1 MKKVLYFII
10 PLIIGVVFA
19 FGLNKFLDYK
29 INDLCRSKNLVPL
42 MGEYATDIKGKGV
55 IINNEFLSQDSIMMV
70 GASDLRHAT
79 RQHPTRYFNTN
90 RSKNTVFTIGRP
102 FTQELQDA
110 IVVGSTNPNIMK
122 GKKVVL
128 LESLQWF
135 VHKNGV
141 EKRDFQGRFSPV
153 QFYTFLNNPKI
164 SKKSKD
170 ELVKRTKV
178 LLKGSDEYKSER
190 LYSMLYND
198 ESFTGKVEKV
208 LLYPYFKLREKEV
221 LLKEK
226 GLLYRK
232 LRTLKDKTPKDS
244 ELGKP
249 FDWKKEDELAIKDAK
264 KRVKNSPHK
273 LDSNYYYKTLKP
285 HLKKLK
291 NKYAN
296 VNLLKSK
303 EMGDYKY
310 FLKICKEMNVDLTVV
325 LMPCNPW
332 YYDYA
337 GVSQK
342 ERFEFYDVI
351 GNLAKKD
358 GFKVMDLRDK
368 ENEDYYLRD
377 VMHLGTRGW
386 LDVSKKLYEQYNEKQ
401 VFNN

>member
-1 MKKVLYFII
+1 MKKLLYFII
-10 PLIIGVVFA
+10 PLIIGVLFA
-19 FGLNKFLDYK
+19 FGLDKLLDNANNKLMQE
-29 INDLCRSKNLVPL
+29 KNLVPL

-55 IINNEFLSQDSIMMV
+55 IINNEFLNQDAIMML

-90 RSKNTVFTIGRP
+90 RSKNKVFTIGRP

-110 IVVGSTNPNIMK
+110 ITLGSTDPNIK

-135 VHKNGV
+135 VHPKGV
-141 EKRDFQGRFSPV
+141 APQDFQGRFSPV

-164 SKKSKD
+164 SKENKI
-170 ELVKRTKV
+170 ELTKKTAR
-178 LLKGSDEYKSER
+178 LLKGNDEYKSER
-190 LYSMLYND
+190 LYSILYDDN
-198 ESFTGKVEKV
+198 SFIGKVEKV

-221 LLKEK
+221 TLKEK
-226 GLLYRK
+226 GLLYKK
-232 LRTLKDKTPKDS
+232 LKTLKNKTEKDE

-249 FDWKKEDELAIKDAK
+249 FNWKSEEALAIKDAK
-264 KRVKNSPHK
+264 KRVGNAPQK
-273 LDSNYYYKTLKP
+273 LDKDYYYKTLKP
-285 HLKKLK
+285 HLSKLK

-303 EMGDYKY
+303 EMDDYKY
-310 FLKICKEMNVDLTVV
+310 FLSVCKEMGVDLTVV
-325 LMPCNPW
+325 LMPCYPW

-368 ENEDYYLRD
+368 EKEDYYLRD

-386 LDVSKKLYEQYNEKQ
+386 LDVSKKLYEQYNEEQ